1 MNNNY
6 ILYYII
12 INMKTDS
19 FFCYSWDFSEEKDEN
34 EIERTD
40 IKIFGINEKNE
51 NIYINI
57 TDFEPIIY
65 IEIPEIVIKKDC
77 LDNFG
82 KSLDKSMKKKYGCY
96 KDGTA
101 RYGPVSKTLVYRKKL
116 YYVHKDSKNNDVKFP
131 YIQMSFSC
139 PSHIKKFY
147 FMIFR
152 DAVYIDG
159 VGGIKVKIHE
169 QDASPILQ
177 IMSRRDLPSAGWIK
191 FKGDEITGDDK
202 ESYCHKEYRVSWK
215 NLFKS
220 EKKTNVNPLVMSMD
234 IEVNSSNPNVMPN
247 VENNKD
253 KIFQISCVLA
263 RTNEEEKDYKKIIL
277 SLGNP
282 DQQVTGENVE
292 IKSYKRECDLLDG
305 YSELV
310 NTLNPNIIIGY
321 NTFGFDYPYMIR
333 RSEMASCDYF
343 MKQGFII
350 GRPGRIK
357 EISWSSSAYKNQEFK
372 FLDCFGILF
381 IDLLPIVKRDF
392 KFDNYRLKTVSEFFT
407 GKTKD
412 PLTPKDIFSCYRKF
426 TPKSLGITAKY
437 CVQDSALVLKLFDV
451 LKTWLG
457 LAEMAKTCNVPIIT
471 LFTQGQ
477 QIKIYSQV
485 FKFCLEN
492 YVVEKDVFVS
502 NSNEKFTGAYVF
514 DPVPGLYN
522 MVVPFDFSSLYPSAI
537 IAYNIDYSTIVNDEN
552 IPDSLCHI
560 IQWNEHKNC
569 IHDPVIRKGKQKEDV
584 TCHEYRYRFLKEPKG
599 IIPTI
604 LQNML
609 DMRKKTNLE
618 IKELKDKLKQEESK
632 NDKDSYKIKNIKT
645 EITVLDKRQLSYKV
659 NANSMY
665 GGMGV
670 KRGYLPFLP
679 GAMCTTAKGR
689 ESISKVAKYIQEIYG
704 AKLIYG
710 DSVSGDTPIL
720 VKYEDETIDILRID
734 EIGEVWDN
742 YDEFKSQDSNRK
754 EKQQTY
760 PFKSSGENRTMNFIK
775 VWTGEEWSIVKRV
788 IRHKTIKKMYR
799 VVTRNGCVDV
809 TEDHSLLDEDKKKIK
824 PTEINISTKLYHS
837 FPPIEDFVEMEI
849 TKSVIEGKVY
859 ECFKCKEYKLVIE
872 FDEEKYCK
880 ECKHKGEKEYFSET
894 EYLRNPSNNLDDNLA
909 YVWGSFMAQGIINGN
924 EIYLTITNDLR
935 HALNCIEI
943 LRKKEPLFEWTLEK
957 TNFFIICVKS
967 INKNFILN
975 KYKKLFY
982 DKSDNKKIPY
992 FILNGSDSC
1001 KKSFLSGY
1009 GFDINRKSF
1018 KIYNKSKIQS
1028 HGFYVLLKSL
1038 GYKVIFDFNTSMD
1051 NIIEISNVQLDNKV
1065 TKIFNLPSTNE
1076 NEYVY
1081 DIETESGRFM
1091 GGIGSIVLKNTDS
1104 CYVNFPM
1111 FSSEKDSVLCY
1122 DFCKKIEDE
1131 MLHLFPKPMKLAFE
1145 EKIYWRFFILTK
1157 KRYMALTM
1165 DRTGKISENIFKR
1178 GVLLNRRD
1186 NSKFVR
1192 DIYSETILKIFY
1204 KEKEE
1209 VVLNNLLN
1217 KIEQLYSR
1225 KIDYKDMVVTK
1236 SVGAITDYKIKELN
1250 EDEKKCKKRLV
1261 ELLDIEINDKID
1273 LKSVRN
1279 MVGQMIKDKVFK
1291 LNIHGSEE
1299 YELAKAYIKKC
1310 LPSQVQLSLKMGER
1324 GKTVDPGTRMEYVI
1338 TKFNDSPKL
1347 FDKVEDIEYFKEHS
1361 QILEIDNHY
1370 YIKLLSN
1377 PIDQLL
1383 SVAYGINKFVDNQY
1397 KLRINKMKIMNKI
1410 NEFKTPNIQFVE

>member
-1 MNNNY
+1 
-6 ILYYII
+6 
-12 INMKTDS
+12 MKTDS

-34 EIERTD
+34 NIEITI

-51 NIYINI
+51 NIYVNI
-57 TDFEPIIY
+57 VDFAPIIY
-65 IEIPEIVIKKDC
+65 VEVPEIVIKKDC
-77 LDNFG
+77 LNNFVN
-82 KSLDKSMKKKYGCY
+82 SLDKSMKKKYGCY

-101 RYGPVSKTLVYRKKL
+101 RYGPLSKTLVHRKKL
-116 YYVHKDSKNNDVKFP
+116 YYVHKDSENNDVKFP
-131 YIQMSFSC
+131 YIQMAFSC
-139 PSHIKKFY
+139 PSHIKRFY

-152 DAVYIDG
+152 DAIYVDG
-159 VGGIKVKIHE
+159 IGGVKVKIHE

-177 IMSRRDLPSAGWIK
+177 IMSRRNIPSAGWIK
-191 FKGDEITGDDK
+191 FKGDEIIGDDK

-220 EKKTNVNPLVMSMD
+220 DKKTTVNPLIMSMD
-234 IEVNSSNPNVMPN
+234 IEVNSSNPNAMPN

-253 KIFQISCVLA
+253 KIFQISCVFA

-305 YSELV
+305 YAEVV
-310 NTLNPNIIIGY
+310 NNLNPNIIIGY
-321 NTFGFDYPYMIR
+321 NTFGFDFPYMIR

-350 GRPGRIK
+350 GKSGRIK
-357 EISWSSSAYKNQEFK
+357 EISWTSSAYKNQEFK

-392 KFDNYRLKTVSEFFT
+392 KFDNYRLKTVAEFFT

-412 PLTPKDIFSCYRKF
+412 PLTPKDIFSCYKKF

-451 LKTWLG
+451 LKIWLG

-485 FKFCLEN
+485 FKFCLEK
-492 YVVEKDVFVS
+492 YVVEKDVFIA

-537 IAYNIDYSTIVNDEN
+537 IAYNIDYSTIVSDEN
-552 IPDSLCHI
+552 IPDNLCHVI
-560 IQWNEHKNC
+560 KWNEHKNC

-584 TCHEYRYRFLKEPKG
+584 TCNEYRYRFLKEPKG

-609 DMRKKTNLE
+609 DMRKKTNGE
-618 IKELKDKLKQEESK
+618 IKELKDKLKQEENK
-632 NDKDSYKIKNIKT
+632 IEKDSDKIKNLKT

-720 VKYEDETIDILRID
+720 IKYEDETIDILRID

-742 YDEFKSQDSNRK
+742 YDEFKKHDSNRK

-775 VWTGEEWSIVKRV
+775 VWTGEEWSLVKRV

-799 VVTRNGCVDV
+799 VATGNGCVDV
-809 TEDHSLLDEDKKKIK
+809 TEDHSLLDENKQKIK
-824 PTEINISTKLYHS
+824 PTEINIGSKLYHS
-837 FPPIEDFVEMEI
+837 FPPIEDFIEMEI

-859 ECFKCKEYKLVIE
+859 KCDKCSEYKLVME
-872 FDEEKYCK
+872 FDEYEKNKNNTCK
-880 ECKHKGEKEYFSET
+880 KCKYDKNKKEEDCKYFSET
-894 EYLRNPSNNLDDNLA
+894 DYLTNPSNNLDDDLA
-909 YVWGSFMAQGIINGN
+909 YVWGSFMSIPEENDCRI
-924 EIYLTITNDLR
+924 ITNDFK
-935 HALNCIEI
+935 HALFCLEI
-943 LRKKEPLFEWTLEK
+943 LKKKEPLFEWRLEK
-957 TNFFIICVKS
+957 TNFYVIYTNSSNKHFIV
-967 INKNFILN
+967 N
-975 KYKKLFY
+975 KYKKIFY
-982 DKSDNKKIPY
+982 DKNNNKKIPY
-992 FILNGSDSC
+992 FILNGSDTI
-1001 KKSFLSGY
+1001 KRRFLDGY
-1009 GFDINRKSF
+1009 GFDINRKSC
-1018 KIYNKSKIQS
+1018 KIYNNKSKIQS
-1028 HGFYVLLKSL
+1028 QGFYVLLKSL
-1038 GYKVIFDFNTSMD
+1038 GYKVIVDLNSETNT
-1051 NIIEISNVQLDNKV
+1051 NIIEITNIQLDNRV
-1065 TKIFNLPSTNE
+1065 TEIINLPSTNE

-1091 GGIGSIVLKNTDS
+1091 GGIGNIILKNTDS

-1111 FSSEKDSVLCY
+1111 FSSEKDATLCY

-1131 MLHLFPKPMKLAFE
+1131 MLPLFPKPMKLAFE

-1209 VVLNNLLN
+1209 VVLSNLLN

-1225 KIDYKDMVVTK
+1225 KVDYKDMVVTK
-1236 SVGAITDYKIKELN
+1236 SVGSITDYKIKELN
-1250 EDEKKCKKRLV
+1250 EDEKKCKKRLT
-1261 ELLDIEINDKID
+1261 ELLDMEINEKID

-1291 LNIHGSEE
+1291 LNVHGSEE

-1310 LPSQVQLSLKMGER
+1310 LPSQVQLSLKMGDR
-1324 GKTVDPGTRMEYVI
+1324 GKIIDPGTRLEYVI
-1338 TKFNDSPKL
+1338 TKFNDSSKL
-1347 FDKVEDIEYFKEHS
+1347 FDKVEDIEYFKEYSHV
-1361 QILEIDNHY
+1361 LEIDNHY

-1397 KLRINKMKIMNKI
+1397 KLRMNKTKITNKI
-1410 NEFKTPNIQFVE
+1410 NELKTPNIEFVV